1 MHGFSV
7 FLASRTEE
15 ENQLLKRKLE
25 PLQDDF
31 RDLRFVGLHPQGLA
45 NSANEGIAAVV
56 INVLEW
62 NNSEAQSLNALRS
75 AGYHGPVLVTAKP
88 NVTKALT
95 TLRAMDSIV
104 YLEKPF
110 VSKDLLGIVKKML
123 NARAVAQR
131 VHRRF
136 NTDESAQIEF
146 YGRND
151 RYASKVCNLSKGG
164 ALLEL
169 LDTASIRVGDMVR
182 MTVELN
188 AVHRVYTVPARVV
201 WTNRYKDR
209 TGTGVGVE
217 FVGTPDVKKTILGEY

>member
-1 MHGFSV
+1 MQGFSV

-25 PLQDDF
+25 PLQQDF
-31 RDLRFVGLHPQGLA
+31 RQLRFVGLHPQGLA
-45 NSANEGIAAVV
+45 NSIDDGIAAVI

-62 NNSEAQSLNALRS
+62 NSTEAQSLNALR
-75 AGYHGPVLVTAKP
+75 ATGYNGPILVTAKP
-88 NVTKALT
+88 NVTRALR
-95 TLRAMDSIV
+95 TLRAMDSVV

-110 VSKDLLGIVKKML
+110 DSKDLLGIVRKML

-151 RYASKVCNLSKGG
+151 RYVSRVCNLSKGG
-164 ALLEL
+164 AFLEL
-169 LDTASIRVGDMVR
+169 FESAAVRVGDMVR
-182 MTVELN
+182 MTMELKD
-188 AVHRVYTVPARVV
+188 VHRVYTVPARVV
-201 WTNRYKDR
+201 WTNRYQDR
-209 TGTGVGVE
+209 TATGVGVE
-217 FVGTPDVKKTILGEY
+217 FVGAPDVKKTIIGEY